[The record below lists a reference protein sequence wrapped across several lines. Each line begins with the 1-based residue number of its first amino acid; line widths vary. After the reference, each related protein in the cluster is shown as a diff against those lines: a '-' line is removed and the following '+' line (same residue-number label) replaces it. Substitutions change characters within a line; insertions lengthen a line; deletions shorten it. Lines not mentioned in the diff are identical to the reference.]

1 MSSQSNTTELSV
13 DLLTEQ
19 VFNSH
24 LFKKMKHHSTSIP
37 PLFPP
42 THTSQ
47 HHQANSTQVPS
58 ISTPGPGGQG
68 VNSSPQSRSP
78 SLSFAGSESDSASGI
93 NRPPE
98 ERVEGISSS
107 SPATPTCM
115 APGKNQSPSQGLTW
129 SLVVACSGCLSPRT
143 RMNRGK
149 RREIPFSLST
159 CGREQSW
166 GWGMAGSAGLQFQ

>member
-1 MSSQSNTTELSV
+1 MISISDMWLFTIQCIVLVLGGNGHVLSRELGTCAAPGMSYTIPRASSQSNTTELSV

-42 THTSQ
+42 HTHTSQ

-107 SPATPTCM
+107 CQLLLPLWLLARTNRLPRASP
-115 APGKNQSPSQGLTW
+115 GHW
-129 SLVVACSGCLSPRT
+129 
-143 RMNRGK
+143 
-149 RREIPFSLST
+149 
-159 CGREQSW
+159 
-166 GWGMAGSAGLQFQ
+166 